1 MNAGQEVLE
10 LKDISNLSKVETDAG
25 VTAFRH
31 IPALDG
37 LRGIAILTV
46 MAYHLEKLVPELH
59 QLTQGGFLGVDIFFV
74 LSGFLITSILLK
86 EHGKTGKIHL
96 KNFYLRRL
104 FRLIPAYWFFLAVL
118 YLCGSFLLPPAET
131 ALIYSNYN
139 FPIAFFYFTN
149 WSRAA
154 ADGGIAGNLNH
165 TWSLSIEEQFYIIW
179 SLVLF
184 FAFAEK
190 RSRRAI
196 FTITLAAVAVVIVWR
211 MARALNGTTADV
223 LYYST
228 DTRIDAL
235 LIGCAASMAYMWKLI
250 PASFFKSLYFDL
262 LALAAYIT
270 AALVFF
276 NSSYHDVSLYTAHLP
291 LFTGAVAIMILWLMT
306 REKTPIHFLLE
317 NKLLQWVGKISYGL
331 YLWHYLMYE
340 FSKKTFSSVETQIV
354 AGLTLAFA
362 VSALSYYLVELPFLK
377 IKSRFSS

>member
-1 MNAGQEVLE
+1 MNSAQEVLD
-10 LKDISNLSKVETDAG
+10 LKDVSTLSTSESGAA

-46 MAYHLEKLVPELH
+46 MVYHLEKLAPDFHEV
-59 QLTQGGFLGVDIFFV
+59 TKGGFLGVDIFFV

-86 EHGKTGKIHL
+86 EHGKTGKINL

-104 FRLIPAYWFFLAVL
+104 FRLIPAYWLFLSVL
-118 YLCGSFLLPPAET
+118 YVFGAYLLPPQES

-149 WSRAA
+149 WNRAA
-154 ADGGIAGNLNH
+154 ADGGVAGNLDH

-184 FAFAEK
+184 FAFTEK

-196 FTITLAAVAVVIVWR
+196 FTLTLASVALIIFWR
-211 MARALNGTTADV
+211 MARALTGTTADI

-235 LIGCAASMAYMWKLI
+235 LIGCAASMVYMWKLI
-250 PASFFKSLYFDL
+250 PASFFRSVYFDL
-262 LALAAYIT
+262 IALAAYIT

-291 LFTGAVAIMILWLMT
+291 LFTTATAIIILWLMT
-306 REKTPIHFLLE
+306 REKTPVHFLLE
-317 NKLLQWVGKISYGL
+317 NKILQWVGKISYGL

-340 FSKKTFSSVETQIV
+340 FSKKTFSAVEVQIV
-354 AGLTLAFA
+354 AGLALAFA

-377 IKSRFSS
+377 IKNKFSS